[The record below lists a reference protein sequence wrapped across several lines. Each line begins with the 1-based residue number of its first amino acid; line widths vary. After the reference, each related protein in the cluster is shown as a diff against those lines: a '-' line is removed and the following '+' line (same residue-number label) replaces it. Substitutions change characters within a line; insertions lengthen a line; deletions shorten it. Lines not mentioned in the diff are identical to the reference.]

1 MSAILLGNGLNRCMD
16 GYPSWDDLLQGIGN
30 EFFSRMGHKVNSL
43 LKYDAVM
50 CKATES
56 YGASDAEFKVFEH
69 LKALNK
75 PDLAIA
81 NAELF
86 SSILDSDVD
95 TVLTTNYDYNL
106 ETALIHGPSS
116 PLFGEEIKHRYK
128 KHSRA
133 NDKRCSVIGNLE
145 IHHIHGEINYQ
156 NSICLG
162 ITKYVD
168 SLAKTMALL
177 SAGETSQDTS
187 SLGRLIDSGV
197 FTQGSGWKKTW
208 AELLFNSNIYIIGL
222 GLSSDELDIWWLLMR
237 RAQLLTYPDLR
248 EKITNRIFYFP
259 VIGGDSDFD
268 DSPFEALH
276 VDTKPR
282 RVIDGDWGGAYK
294 AIWTEIKRLEGQKAE
309 S

>member
-95 TVLTTNYDYNL
+95 TVLTTNYDYDL

-116 PLFGEEIKHRYK
+116 PLFGGEIKHRYK

-187 SLGRLIDSGV
+187 SLGRLIDSDV

-208 AELLFNSNIYIIGL
+208 AELLFNSNISIIGL